1 MPTVSFILPFFNAE
15 NTIHRAISSI
25 IAQTSSDW
33 ELILVDNGCTDSGYK
48 IAQSLAQSS
57 RQISLIIED
66 HPGVVHAFNTG
77 LTHAQGTYIAR
88 MDADDISHP
97 TRLEKQLAL
106 MEQQPEIGVVS
117 GQVRYQSD
125 LPQRGMKNYVDWVN
139 ALVVPEQIAINR
151 FVELPMINPTL
162 TFRRTCLEQLGSYR
176 SGDFPEDYELM
187 LRWLGQGVGMA
198 KVPDVVLDW
207 YDYPQRLTRTDDR
220 YTTDAFYRIK
230 THYLADWLQ
239 QHNPFYPKIVV
250 WGAGRK
256 SRQRA
261 RLLEEKGIK
270 IDAYIDVVRDK
281 TQEHPCIFYQ
291 DIAPPGQYFVVS
303 YVGNRGQ
310 REKIRDFLISR
321 GYQEGVHFIL
331 AA

>member
-1 MPTVSFILPFFNAE
+1 
-15 NTIHRAISSI
+15 
-25 IAQTSSDW
+25 
-33 ELILVDNGCTDSGYK
+33 
-48 IAQSLAQSS
+48 
-57 RQISLIIED
+57 
-66 HPGVVHAFNTG
+66 
-77 LTHAQGTYIAR
+77 
-88 MDADDISHP
+88 
-97 TRLEKQLAL
+97 
-106 MEQQPEIGVVS
+106 
-117 GQVRYQSD
+117 
-125 LPQRGMKNYVDWVN
+125 
-139 ALVVPEQIAINR
+139 
-151 FVELPMINPTL
+151 
-162 TFRRTCLEQLGSYR
+162 
-176 SGDFPEDYELM
+176 
-187 LRWLGQGVGMA
+187 MA

-321 GYQEGVHFIL
+321 GYQEGMHFIL